1 MNSLRGRIISI
12 ESNDHVSLVDVDVM
26 GDTFTATLLETPE
39 DAPYLRLGNA
49 VDVLFKETEV
59 SLAKGLSGLISLR
72 NRVKTTVKLVRS
84 GVILSEVVMDY
95 RGNTISSIITTRSIA
110 RMAIKAGDQV
120 EALVKANEVTLIEL
134 EDGDRG

>member
-120 EALVKANEVTLIEL
+120 EALVKANEVTLLEL

>member
-72 NRVKTTVKLVRS
+72 NRVKATVKLVRS

>member
-12 ESNDHVSLVDVDVM
+12 ESNDHVSLVDVDVN

-72 NRVKTTVKLVRS
+72 NRVKATVKLVRS

-134 EDGDRG
+134 EDGDGG

>member
-1 MNSLRGRIISI
+1 MNSLRGRITRI
-12 ESNDHVSLVDVDVM
+12 ESNEHVSLVDVDVS

-95 RGNTISSIITTRSIA
+95 RGQPISSIITTGSI
-110 RMAIKAGDQV
+110 RRLDIKPGDEV
-120 EALVKANEVTLIEL
+120 EALVKANELTLMEV
-134 EDGDRG
+134 EDGL

>member
-26 GDTFTATLLETPE
+26 GDIFTATLLETPE